1 MTRKVRICSDYIILL
16 CGRSN
21 FSLYD
26 EVMSC
31 YVGVLKFP
39 ASTPTPNA
47 ESDQEIDVQYLGRE
61 GNLLFSRPSNPK
73 KSK

>member
-47 ESDQEIDVQYLGRE
+47 ESDQEIDVQ
-61 GNLLFSRPSNPK
+61 
-73 KSK
+73 